1 VNAVVSAA
9 VNAMMVVAVSATMNP
24 LVAVKV
30 SSQSLLLWLLKC
42 LCSEL
47 YCGYSSDYCC
57 DYCVSPCNSCCSDCS
72 DCCIYLMPLPTQ

>member
-1 VNAVVSAA
+1 
-9 VNAMMVVAVSATMNP
+9 MNP

-47 YCGYSSDYCC
+47 YSG
-57 DYCVSPCNSCCSDCS
+57 N
-72 DCCIYLMPLPTQ
+72 